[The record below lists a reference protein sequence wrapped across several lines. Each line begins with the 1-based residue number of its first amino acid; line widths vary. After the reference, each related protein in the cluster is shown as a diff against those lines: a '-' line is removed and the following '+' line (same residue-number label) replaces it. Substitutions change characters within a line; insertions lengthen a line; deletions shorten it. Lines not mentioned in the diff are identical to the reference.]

1 MSTFI
6 EIGYLLATISFILGL
21 KFMSSPVRA
30 KTGNAIAAFGMI
42 LAVVLTFILAMNEE
56 LEFNRTTN
64 LVILLV
70 AIAAGTIIG
79 KRMSDKVPMTDMP
92 QMVSI
97 FNATGGGCAMI
108 LGLIEAD
115 VIQQQLNLTMVN
127 ELTAAGIGTLALLTT
142 GMVTGAIAFSGS
154 ILAERKLSG
163 KVKDNRKM
171 MTVFTARIL
180 LLSLVVLPIVYFS
193 GFQPISLT
201 VFMYFLSA
209 IAVIYGVLFVLPIGG
224 ADMPVVISLLNS
236 ITGIATAFA
245 GFAIGNRVMIAGGIL
260 VGAAGL
266 ILTVLMT
273 KAMNRSLMNV
283 LAGKFKKSGV
293 SGDSDVVQEIKD
305 ISVAETALALSFAQ
319 KVAVVPGYGL
329 AVAQAQHVCGQMQ
342 QILEKRQCEVDYIIH
357 PVAGR
362 MPGHMNVLL
371 AEANVDYARLKEME
385 EGNEIISQYDVVL
398 VIGANDVVNPAAE
411 NNPNS
416 PIYGMP
422 IIRTHL
428 AKQVVVMK
436 RSMSTG
442 YAGVQND
449 LFGMDNCSILFG
461 DAKTSLQEIVNQLK
475 LI

>member
-6 EIGYLLATISFILGL
+6 EIGYLLATISFIIGL

-42 LAVVLTFILAMNEE
+42 LAVVLTFVLAMNNE

-70 AIAAGTIIG
+70 AIAAGTLIG
-79 KRMSDKVPMTDMP
+79 KRMSDKVPMTEMP

-97 FNATGGGCAMI
+97 FNATGGGCAML

-115 VIQQQLNLTMVN
+115 IIQQQINLGVTV
-127 ELTAAGIGTLALLTT
+127 AGIGTLALLTT

-154 ILAERKLSG
+154 IVAERKLSG
-163 KVKDNRKM
+163 KVKDNRQM
-171 MTVFTARIL
+171 ITVLTARML
-180 LLSLVVLPIVYFS
+180 LLSLVVLPVLYFS
-193 GFQPISLT
+193 GFQPLSLPI
-201 VFMYFLSA
+201 FMYFLAALAS
-209 IAVIYGVLFVLPIGG
+209 IYGVLFVLPIGG

-236 ITGIATAFA
+236 ITGVATAFS
-245 GFAIGNRVMIAGGIL
+245 GFAIGNKVMIAGGIL

-293 SGDSDVVQEIKD
+293 GGDADQEQEIKD

-342 QILEKRQCEVDYIIH
+342 QILEKRGCEVDYIIH

-385 EGNEIISQYDVVL
+385 EGNEVMAQYDVVL

-422 IIRTHL
+422 IIRTHE